1 MKVILYIISCG
12 YALCS
17 LLAVV
22 LLAQGFQTT
31 QTTDSQL
38 RGLSPEELAFIGSVI
53 LFVGFTLLLLGLG
66 SFIAMIVVAFRAPV
80 EKVRLLARVCAF
92 VMVLAFMTGFSSV
105 EVAIVFGGVILQGVV
120 AVLSFYCAKL
130 LGAAE
135 AARSSYRY

>member
-12 YALCS
+12 YTLCALFA
-17 LLAVV
+17 LA

-38 RGLSPEELAFIGSVI
+38 RSASPEELAFIGGVVVVVMLSV
-53 LFVGFTLLLLGLG
+53 LLLGLG

-80 EKVRLLARVCAF
+80 ESVRKLAWISVF
-92 VMVLAFMTGFSSV
+92 VMILATLTGFSSV
-105 EVAIVFGGVILQGVV
+105 EVAIVLGGVVLQGVI
-120 AVLSFYCAKL
+120 AALSFYCARL